1 MNEIGSDGVYFFDA
15 EALPPGSSEFSP
27 DERRILDLVNRKVAA
42 GRSLDDVM
50 GFVFETTRE
59 ILPSDRLG
67 LSFVEEDGRRV
78 VARWA
83 RASYEPLLLGDG
95 FAQDLRGSTL
105 APILDGAHTRVITD
119 LGRYLD
125 AHPHSASTRLVVQE
139 GLKSSMT
146 CPLSVDGRP
155 VGFLFRSSR
164 QPNAYDHHHV
174 RLHLAIAERLSQAVE
189 KAWRIE
195 QLAAANQAYFEMLG
209 FVSHELKSPIASL
222 VMDVETILC
231 GYEGEVTPG
240 QSRKLQKVVEKSQY
254 LLGLIGEYFTLSRI
268 EGGQFEANIQ
278 SDVDFTGDVLGGALD
293 IVQAQIVEKG
303 ITLHREWPDELVRVE
318 GDPGLLRILLVN
330 LLDNAVKYGVRDG
343 EIRLRVERTDDKLTL
358 SVWNKGPGF
367 PPDQKP
373 RLFRRFSRLQT
384 PELLKRKGTG
394 LGLYAVWRIVHLHGG
409 SVWAESAP
417 GEWAEFV
424 VEIPQPIP
432 RVNGVFERRPTN
444 GGGSK

>member
-1 MNEIGSDGVYFFDA
+1 MNETDRDGTYFFHS
-15 EALPPGSSEFSP
+15 ETLPPRDSEFSSE
-27 DERRILDLVNRKVAA
+27 ERRVLDLVNQKVAA

-67 LSFVEEDGRRV
+67 LSFVEENGRRV

-105 APILDGAHTRVITD
+105 APILDAGRTRVIVD
-119 LGRYLD
+119 LNRYLD
-125 AHPHSASTRLVVQE
+125 AHPHSASTKLVVQE

-146 CPLSVDGRP
+146 CPLAVDGRP

-164 QPNAYDHHHV
+164 QSNAYDYHHV

-231 GYEGEVTPG
+231 GYEGEVTPA

-278 SDVDFTGDVLGGALD
+278 PGVDFTGDVVGGALD

-303 ITLHREWPDELVRVE
+303 IRVRREWPDELVRIE
-318 GDPGLLRILLVN
+318 GDPSLLRILLVN

-358 SVWNKGPGF
+358 SVWNSGPGF
-367 PPDQKP
+367 PPDQKS

-394 LGLYAVWRIVHLHGG
+394 LGLYAVWRIVQLHGG
-409 SVWAESAP
+409 RVWAESAP
-417 GEWAEFV
+417 GEWAEFS

-432 RVNGVFERRPTN
+432 TGNGAFERRPTN
-444 GGGSK
+444 GGGRK